1 MHRPSFIY
9 LNLTHVIRG
18 QSRSS
23 MFILVTQQ
31 SPVGSFLAPGD
42 SFSEAQSGGSVETST
57 WRPRFQHVST
67 AVNCILQG
75 AVRLCAR
82 GLSLQRRI
90 QGPHYVSV
98 SSCIRRQRQRVARTR
113 TPRPF
118 VWHTSSY
125 CITAA
130 LIPCHGCTHT
140 HCITD
145 ALIPCY
151 GCTDACIQAVRSA
164 RISGSTGFQWIP
176 KTAFFCATF
185 ALGFDTCCF
194 FARRLSRGWLR
205 LLHNVLSL
213 SDEPTT
219 PWNCAHRVDDRQ
231 AGNRPDNADIAILTQ
246 SYHLVTRHARGIII
260 G

>member
-42 SFSEAQSGGSVETST
+42 SFSGAQSGGGVETST

-98 SSCIRRQRQRVARTR
+98 SCIRRQRQCVARTR

-140 HCITD
+140 VSWTHSYHVTD
-145 ALIPCY
+145 ARMRASTLWGPDRPDFNGFRKRRSFCDSRFGIRYLLLPC
-151 GCTDACIQAVRSA
+151 
-164 RISGSTGFQWIP
+164 
-176 KTAFFCATF
+176 TAA
-185 ALGFDTCCF
+185 
-194 FARRLSRGWLR
+194 FARLVAFIAQRSLS
-205 LLHNVLSL
+205 LSL

-231 AGNRPDNADIAILTQ
+231 AGNRPGNADIAILTQ
-246 SYHLVTRHARGIII
+246 SYHLGTRHARGIII

>member
-42 SFSEAQSGGSVETST
+42 SFSGVQSGGGVETST

-98 SSCIRRQRQRVARTR
+98 SCIRRQRQRVARTR
-113 TPRPF
+113 TARPF

-140 HCITD
+140 LYH
-145 ALIPCY
+145 
-151 GCTDACIQAVRSA
+151 GCTHTMLRMHGCVHPGCEVRA
-164 RISGSTGFQWIP
+164 DLWIDRISMDSENGVLLCDSRFGIRYLLLP
-176 KTAFFCATF
+176 CTAA
-185 ALGFDTCCF
+185 
-194 FARRLSRGWLR
+194 FARLAAFIAQRS
-205 LLHNVLSL
+205 LSL
-213 SDEPTT
+213 RRTNDTVKLCAPCGWPTSWES
-219 PWNCAHRVDDRQ
+219 P
-231 AGNRPDNADIAILTQ
+231 G
-246 SYHLVTRHARGIII
+246 
-260 G
+260 

>member
-42 SFSEAQSGGSVETST
+42 SFSGAQSGGGVETST

-98 SSCIRRQRQRVARTR
+98 SCIRRQRQRVARTR
-113 TPRPF
+113 TLRPF

-140 HCITD
+140 VSWTHSYHVTD
-145 ALIPCY
+145 ARMRASTLWGPDRPDFN
-151 GCTDACIQAVRSA
+151 GFRKRRS
-164 RISGSTGFQWIP
+164 FV
-176 KTAFFCATF
+176 
-185 ALGFDTCCF
+185 
-194 FARRLSRGWLR
+194 RLSLWDSILVAS
-205 LLHNVLSL
+205 LHGGFRAAGCVYCTTFSLSL

-231 AGNRPDNADIAILTQ
+231 AGNRPGNADIAILTQ
-246 SYHLVTRHARGIII
+246 SYHLGTRHARGIII

>member
-18 QSRSS
+18 QSCSS

-31 SPVGSFLAPGD
+31 SPIGSFLAPGD
-42 SFSEAQSGGSVETST
+42 SFSGTQSGGGVETST

-98 SSCIRRQRQRVARTR
+98 SCIRRQRQRVARTR

-140 HCITD
+140 VSWTHS
-145 ALIPCY
+145 Y
-151 GCTDACIQAVRSA
+151 HVTDACMRASTLWGPDRPDFNGFRKRRSFVRASLWDSILVASLHDGFRSA
-164 RISGSTGFQWIP
+164 GCVYCT
-176 KTAFFCATF
+176 TF
-185 ALGFDTCCF
+185 
-194 FARRLSRGWLR
+194 S
-205 LLHNVLSL
+205 LSL
-213 SDEPTT
+213 SLRRTNDTVKLYAPCGWPTS
-219 PWNCAHRVDDRQ
+219 WE
-231 AGNRPDNADIAILTQ
+231 
-246 SYHLVTRHARGIII
+246 SSW
-260 G
+260 